1 MLTILVID
9 DEKPTLSMFKLFLSA
24 YGYTVF
30 TAENGEDGLA
40 IFQEKRPDI
49 VFTDLKMPGM
59 DGLEVLTRIQS
70 SGITTQVIVI
80 TGHGDMDKAVA
91 ALNLDAA
98 DFINKPVERE
108 ALDAALLRAETRI
121 TAHGAQPFE
130 LDSRIEENIFYLE
143 IRGKISRRCKQPF
156 EGVIR
161 DIPMDECRQVIITF
175 NENFTITRNGLSCL
189 NGFLNQIRPLCP
201 HITLENLSFNFKRIF
216 EMVGLTRYANI
227 SPR

>member
-40 IFQEKRPDI
+40 IFREKRPDI

-59 DGLEVLTRIQS
+59 DGLEVLAKIHS
-70 SGITTQVIVI
+70 SGITTQVVMI
-80 TGHGDMDKAVA
+80 TGHGDIDKAVA

-108 ALDAALLRAETRI
+108 ALDAALLRAESRMD
-121 TAHGAQPFE
+121 ARGAQPFE
-130 LDSRIEENIFYLE
+130 LASRIEEKIFHLE
-143 IRGKISRRCKQPF
+143 IRGRISRHCEQPF
-156 EGVIR
+156 AEVIGE
-161 DIPMDECRQVIITF
+161 IPVDECSEVIITF
-175 NENFTITRNGLSCL
+175 HENFTITRNGLSCL
-189 NGFLNQIRPLCP
+189 NGFLNQIRPLCS
-201 HITLENLSFNFKRIF
+201 HITLDNLSFNFKRIF
-216 EMVGLTRYANI
+216 EMVGLTRYAKVA
-227 SPR
+227 S